1 MQIGLEFAVLLQH
14 VLTCRHAH
22 CPSPYAQHIIS
33 LVMGCHNYKSISQ
46 VYTPGLGYIP
56 DGTIMTIRSMIIPPI
71 RHILILEMVSEA
83 QSLDENGGG
92 LLEVFVKHG
101 LSDSVGSTA
110 ETLS

>member
-1 MQIGLEFAVLLQH
+1 
-14 VLTCRHAH
+14 
-22 CPSPYAQHIIS
+22 
-33 LVMGCHNYKSISQ
+33 
-46 VYTPGLGYIP
+46 
-56 DGTIMTIRSMIIPPI
+56 MTIRSMIIPPI

-83 QSLDENGGG
+83 QSLDKNGGG